1 MNKHERGGWRT
12 LEERTIKLSADT
24 VLDSIYEDMELS
36 DGYEDMFVHLW
47 DDTSEEFKQRT
58 QALLDEISNFPS
70 AKVYDID
77 EPINPF
83 VDLEEE

>member
-1 MNKHERGGWRT
+1 M
-12 LEERTIKLSADT
+12 
-24 VLDSIYEDMELS
+24 EDV
-36 DGYEDMFVHLW
+36 GYEEMSIQLW
-47 DDTSEEFKQRT
+47 DDTTDEFKLRFQV
-58 QALLDEISNFPS
+58 LLDEISSFPS